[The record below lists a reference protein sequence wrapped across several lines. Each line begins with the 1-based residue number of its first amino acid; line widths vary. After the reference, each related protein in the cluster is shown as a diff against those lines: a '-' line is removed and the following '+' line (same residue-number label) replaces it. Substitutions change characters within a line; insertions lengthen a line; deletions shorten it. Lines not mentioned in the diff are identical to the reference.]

1 MDCCVC
7 HDMASDEDEPA
18 AIPPSPSHT
27 MQQLTLSSCIKNA
40 AQLIY
45 PTCSLQNSKK
55 GTAKNRHTLQV
66 RLWCK
71 SQNCTKASAIHF
83 ANLQEQERWSLRTRK
98 SKQGKSLAH
107 KCNRKEVC
115 DLQEQSHCNIHCKM
129 QEQWDVSTVIGCHG
143 WSKIKVGDEWAR
155 RNKAA

>member
-1 MDCCVC
+1 MDCCVS

-27 MQQLTLSSCIKNA
+27 SQQLTFSSCIKNA
-40 AQLIY
+40 AQSIY
-45 PTCSLQNSKK
+45 PTCSLRNSKK
-55 GTAKNRHTLQV
+55 GTTKNRHTLQV
-66 RLWCK
+66 RLCCK

-83 ANLQEQERWSLRTRK
+83 ANLREQERWSSRTCK
-98 SKQGKSLAH
+98 SKQGESLAH
-107 KCNRKEVC
+107 KCDRKQVRN
-115 DLQEQSHCNIHCKM
+115 LQEQSQRNIRCKM
-129 QEQWDVSTVIGCHG
+129 QEQWDMSTVTGCHG